1 MPVQHPSI
9 WWYGWNTLRGANPV
23 FLTPNDVPVPDL
35 SGKWIIIT
43 GSNNG
48 IGLEAAKT
56 FASAGANLILG
67 CREPPPRET
76 HPAAAVEECQKLART
91 NGHTGSVIEWWEVDM
106 ADLRTV
112 DAFAQRWLETGRAL
126 DILCNNAGMGLPPS
140 EKPKLTTDG
149 LEILHQV
156 NFTSHVLLTL
166 RLLDSL
172 AKAPEPRIVCTTSCF
187 HFRGRLDLDHFNREP
202 GMAGDSYA
210 NNKLYYQI
218 WLTELHHRLLA
229 KPRYRHITINGIHP
243 GYVNSGIWN
252 NPLPEIKETWINAAY
267 KFWKFVA
274 SILAITP
281 QQGSLAIVYAATSAE
296 FGPDP
301 ATQGAGAVGGKGGG
315 HYINRIWEATAM
327 PHCSDAECR
336 RAVWD
341 KVSEELGLERRGLAH
356 LV

>member
-1 MPVQHPSI
+1 MPVQHPPL
-9 WWYGWNTLRGANPV
+9 WWYGWNALRGGNPV
-23 FLTPNDVPVPDL
+23 FLTPQQVPVPAL
-35 SGKWIIIT
+35 SGRWIIIT

-48 IGLEAAKT
+48 IGFEAAKA

-67 CREPPPRET
+67 CREPPSWET
-76 HPAAAVEECQKLART
+76 HPAAAVEECQKLARA
-91 NGHTGSVIEWWEVDM
+91 NGHTESAIEWWAVDM
-106 ADLRTV
+106 AELSTV
-112 DAFAQRWLETGRAL
+112 DAFAQRWLDTGRAL
-126 DILCNNAGMGLPPS
+126 DILCNNAGMGPTAS
-140 EKPKLTTDG
+140 EKPMLTTDG

-172 AKAPEPRIVCTTSCF
+172 AKAREPRIVCTTSCF
-187 HFRGRLDLDHFNREP
+187 HFRGRFDLDHFNGEP
-202 GMAGDSYA
+202 GMVGDPYA
-210 NNKLYYQI
+210 NNKLYYQV

-229 KPRYRHITINGIHP
+229 NPKYRHITVNGVNP

-252 NPLPEIKETWINAAY
+252 NPRPEIKETWIDAAY
-267 KFWKFVA
+267 KFWKFLA

-301 ATQGAGAVGGKGGG
+301 ATQGVGVVGGKGGG
-315 HYINRIWEATAM
+315 HYINRIWQGEAM
-327 PHCSDAECR
+327 PYCSDEDCR
-336 RAVWD
+336 RGVWE
-341 KVSEELGLERRGLAH
+341 KVGEELGLEGRGLAH